1 MVFMKTMT
9 STEARQN
16 FSTVL
21 FSVKSEPVTIFKNDQ
36 EVAVVIS
43 SERYNELKRI
53 EDILYGKAAE
63 LAIKEGFCSDKEA
76 QDLLD
81 NIA

>member
-1 MVFMKTMT
+1 MKTIT

-16 FSTVL
+16 FSALISTL
-21 FSVKSEPVTIFKNDQ
+21 DEEPVTILKQDKS
-36 EVAVVIS
+36 VAVLLS
-43 SERYNELKRI
+43 STRYKELARL

-63 LAIKEGFCSDKEA
+63 LAIKDGFASAKES

-81 NIA
+81 SL

>member
-1 MVFMKTMT
+1 MKTIT

-16 FSTVL
+16 FS
-21 FSVKSEPVTIFKNDQ
+21 S
-36 EVAVVIS
+36 VIS
-43 SERYNELKRI
+43 SVENDPVIISKQDKDVAVIISSARYQELKKL

-63 LAIKEGFCSDKEA
+63 LAIQEGLVSNEKA

-81 NIA
+81 SI